1 MKEIEDIYE
10 SFKKGNLNEKEACL
24 KLIEVIFLKKREF
37 GLSKLDEDSLSDFLI
52 YELTHLEKIFKIY
65 RESAGSFSNF
75 LYGNVNI
82 SLTYYRRKKALE
94 NNKAEYISQICE
106 EYYKEKEYNYS
117 LSEIEQRQFSESKVS
132 SSEIIKI
139 KDFLQKSRIIFRNSK
154 TFRLAVKILA
164 IKSCYFLT
172 EDLIAKIAILSET
185 KKEELYKL
193 IEKAIEEIKS
203 KLGRIELIK
212 QKRDNAYFYRNR
224 YILQCNRYSEEPSW
238 LEIVNKK
245 YAIQNKRW
253 QASINELSE
262 SKQNLCPSN
271 VSVAKILGIDER
283 SVAYIIKKLDTNI
296 DSFLLPC
303 YSLMHENL
311 PCKQ

>member
-1 MKEIEDIYE
+1 MKEIEEIYE
-10 SFKKGNLNEKEACL
+10 NFKNGKLNEKEASL
-24 KLIEVIFLKKREF
+24 KLIEIIFLRKREF

-65 RESAGSFSNF
+65 KENAGSFSNF

-82 SLTYYRRKKALE
+82 SLTYYNRKKALQKT
-94 NNKAEYISQICE
+94 KAEYVSQICE
-106 EYYKEKEYNYS
+106 EYYSENEYNYS
-117 LSEIEQRQFSESKVS
+117 LSEIEQKRLSETDCT
-132 SSEIIKI
+132 SEEIEKLKEI
-139 KDFLQKSRIIFRNSK
+139 LQKSRLIFRNPK
-154 TFRLAVKILA
+154 KLKLALKILV

-172 EDLIAKIAILSET
+172 EDLINKTAILIEI
-185 KKEELYKL
+185 KKEDLYTL
-193 IEKAIEEIKS
+193 IEKGIGEIKS
-203 KLGRIELIK
+203 KLGRIESMM

-224 YILQCNRYSEEPSW
+224 YMLQRCRYSEEPSW
-238 LEIVNKK
+238 LKVVNKK
-245 YAIQNKRW
+245 YAIQNQRW
-253 QASINELSE
+253 EASINELSE

-283 SVAYIIKKLDTNI
+283 SVAYIIKKLDANI

-303 YSLMHENL
+303 YSLTHEIL

>member
-1 MKEIEDIYE
+1 MKEIEEIYE
-10 SFKKGNLNEKEACL
+10 NFKNGKLNEKEASL
-24 KLIEVIFLKKREF
+24 KLIEIIFLKKREF

-65 RESAGSFSNF
+65 KENAGSFSNF

-82 SLTYYRRKKALE
+82 SLTYYNRKKALQKT
-94 NNKAEYISQICE
+94 KAEYVSQICE
-106 EYYKEKEYNYS
+106 EYYSENEYNYS
-117 LSEIEQRQFSESKVS
+117 LSEIEQKRLSESDCT
-132 SSEIIKI
+132 SEEIEKLKEI
-139 KDFLQKSRIIFRNSK
+139 LQKSRLIFRNPK
-154 TFRLAVKILA
+154 KLKLALKILV

-172 EDLIAKIAILSET
+172 EDLINKTAILIEI
-185 KKEELYKL
+185 KKEDLYTL
-193 IEKAIEEIKS
+193 IEKGIGEIKS
-203 KLGRIELIK
+203 KLGRIESMT

-224 YILQCNRYSEEPSW
+224 YMLQRCRYSEEPSW
-238 LEIVNKK
+238 LKVVNKK
-245 YAIQNKRW
+245 YAIQNQRW
-253 QASINELSE
+253 EASINELSE

-283 SVAYIIKKLDTNI
+283 SVAYIIKKLDANI

-303 YSLMHENL
+303 YSLTHEIL